1 MSDLRVTRL
10 KGRTVGSSPSLPDGA
25 VVTGVTTSGSLNI
38 IDTTQSTSATTGAVV
53 ISGGVGIAKSLHV
66 GGNVSVGGTL
76 TYEDVTN
83 IDSVGLITA
92 RSGVHYGNAGSG
104 TLVQGNSTGIGI
116 GVAPTRE
123 LTIYSPDSS
132 STYINL
138 TNSTTGTTTGDG
150 FGIGLSGDEAAKV
163 WNYENTY
170 MSFATNATER
180 LRISSAGLVG
190 ISTATPVATLHVDGN
205 QVINAVAM
213 AANSVDCQKGN
224 YFVKEISGATTF
236 TFDNVPTQ
244 VYGFTLEL
252 KHTGGSGSITWP
264 TPNVK
269 WPADTPPTLTDGK
282 TSLLMFI
289 TDDGGTRWRG
299 SSLAD
304 YTN

>member
-1 MSDLRVTRL
+1 MSDLNVTRI
-10 KGRTVGSSPSLPDGA
+10 KGRTPGSSPDFPQGA
-25 VVTGVTTSGSLNI
+25 VFT
-38 IDTTQSTSATTGAVV
+38 DTTESTSSTTGAVV

-150 FGIGLSGDEAAKV
+150 FGIGLSGDEAAKL
-163 WNYENTY
+163 WNYENSY
-170 MSFATNATER
+170 MSFATNNLER